1 MSDGTHLL
9 IPFASCQGPQCR
21 QAVAGLDLPHLERL
35 LSRLAPGATDAGD
48 AATLSMPHERVLAR
62 ACGLPPVDGRIPWA
76 AWDLRQAGR
85 DPGGDAWARI
95 TPCHWHAA
103 ADHVA
108 MSDPRDLQ
116 LDEAQ
121 SRAILA
127 LVHPFFEEDGMH
139 LEYAAPTLWRARGE
153 AFRELPA
160 ASLDRVIGRA
170 VDPWLP
176 RVAAAGPLRRLQQE
190 VQMLLYTND
199 TNEDREA
206 RGLPPVNSFWVSGT
220 GPLPAAGASPLPAG
234 LRIADTLR
242 EPALAGDW
250 SAWQAAW
257 RQLDATECARLLELT
272 ARGEAVTLTLSG
284 DRSAQ
289 SWAGS
294 GGGLLRRLG
303 RIFAAKRAHAALEA
317 L

>member
-9 IPFASCQGPQCR
+9 IPFASCQGAECR
-21 QAVAGLDLPHLERL
+21 EALAALTLPNLEKL
-35 LSRLAPGATDAGD
+35 LAQLAPGAADRGD
-48 AATLSMPHERVLAR
+48 AHSLSMPHERVLAR

-76 AWDLRQAGR
+76 AWDVLQAGR
-85 DPGGDAWARI
+85 DPGDHAWARI

-108 MSDPRDLQ
+108 MADPAELQ
-116 LDEAQ
+116 LDEAG

-127 LVHPFFEEDGMH
+127 AVQPFFQQDGIE
-139 LEYAAPTLWRARGE
+139 LEYAQPLAWRARGE
-153 AFRELPA
+153 PFRELPV

-190 VQMLLYTND
+190 VQMLLYTN
-199 TNEDREA
+199 EA
-206 RGLPPVNSFWVSGT
+206 NDQRQDRGLPPVNSFWVT
-220 GPLPAAGASPLPAG
+220 GAGALPASSAAPLPAG
-234 LRIADTLR
+234 LQVADALR

-257 RQLDATECARLLELT
+257 RALDAGECARLLDL
-272 ARGEAVTLTLSG
+272 AGRGQPVTLTLCG

-289 SWAGS
+289 SWSGS
-294 GGGLLRRLG
+294 GAGLLRRLG
-303 RIFAAKRAHAALEA
+303 GLFAAKQARAALEA

>member
-1 MSDGTHLL
+1 MSDGAHLL
-9 IPFASCQGPQCR
+9 IPFASCQGAECR
-21 QAVAGLDLPHLERL
+21 EALAGLELPYLEKL
-35 LSRLAPGATDAGD
+35 LSQLARAATDPGD
-48 AATLSMPHERVLAR
+48 AHSLSMPHERVLAR
-62 ACGLPPVDGRIPWA
+62 ACGLPAADGRIPWA
-76 AWDLRQAGR
+76 AWDVAQSGR
-85 DPGGDAWARI
+85 HPGAEAWARI

-108 MSDPRDLQ
+108 MADPQELQ

-121 SRAILA
+121 SRALLA
-127 LVHPFFEEDGMH
+127 VVQPFFDGDGIA
-139 LEYAAPTLWRARGE
+139 LEYSQPLVWLARGE
-153 AFRELPA
+153 AFRELPV

-190 VQMLLYTND
+190 VQMLLYTSEAND
-199 TNEDREA
+199 VRQQ
-206 RGLPPVNSFWVSGT
+206 RGLAPVNSFWVSG
-220 GPLPAAGASPLPAG
+220 AGALPDSGAQPLPAG
-234 LRIADTLR
+234 LTVADGLR

-257 RQLDATECARLLELT
+257 RHIDATAAASLLGL
-272 ARGEAVTLTLSG
+272 AGRGQPVTLTLCG

-289 SWAGS
+289 SWTGS
-294 GGGLLRRLG
+294 GGGVLRRVAGL
-303 RIFAAKRAHAALEA
+303 FAAKQARGTLET